1 MPLIFSRLT
10 AVFLSKKSDF
20 TIVSRHLAGCV
31 FVFSFVLGWS
41 ANHPGTAKLR
51 TTMTD
56 TRKEHYER
64 YFARKL
70 DEYLRRN
77 PADDPGVA
85 QTRISAA
92 ASVYLAD
99 RNDGQ
104 PPAVALDRALNVLY
118 IDFTGNTEII

>member
-1 MPLIFSRLT
+1 
-10 AVFLSKKSDF
+10 
-20 TIVSRHLAGCV
+20 
-31 FVFSFVLGWS
+31 
-41 ANHPGTAKLR
+41 
-51 TTMTD
+51 MTN
-56 TRKEHYER
+56 RQKEHYER

-92 ASVYLAD
+92 TAVYLAD
-99 RNDGQ
+99 RSDGQ

-118 IDFTGNTEII
+118 IDFMGNTRII